1 MEREKGFFLPD
12 NLVRRET
19 AALIYEDSTTIF
31 MEKIE
36 RSGKKRC
43 PVLTKSVFFSIMT
56 VLFCNEGVGS
66 PEQTMK

>member
-43 PVLTKSVFFSIMT
+43 PVLTKPVFFSIMT
-56 VLFCNEGVGS
+56 ILFA
-66 PEQTMK
+66 MKGLAARSGR